1 MTARMRLPT
10 FLPISA
16 DSRPGSIVP
25 PITVGLLVKVLALSE
40 EFLPCQKYRTKLAAR
55 ASVLVRVVPLPWMSV
70 LTVRLLPG
78 VAFGMVTFGVLSNAP
93 VAVTAVFAPGEAAA
107 EDEEDAED
115 DEEAVDFDDPP
126 QPARTRQASKGMAMS
141 ARKRRMKNLNSGG
154 CQLRQPTG
162 RTEWARPAP
171 GCVQR
176 THSLCRYA
184 RLHPRDELLDPLVH
198 RAERVLAQDRPLG
211 LVVQLEVH
219 PVDGEVADRK

>member
-1 MTARMRLPT
+1 MTNTSVVLPVIPSWELPEVPYPCEGGMTARMRLPT

-25 PITVGLLVKVLALSE
+25 PITVGLLVKVLAFSE
-40 EFLPCQKYRTKLAAR
+40 ELLPCQKYRTKLAAR
-55 ASVLVRVVPLPWMSV
+55 ASLLVRVVPLPWMSV

-154 CQLRQPTG
+154 CQPRQPTG
-162 RTEWARPAP
+162 GADPGGRPVLTRGDDP
-171 GCVQR
+171 RNPPLLGG
-176 THSLCRYA
+176 THP
-184 RLHPRDELLDPLVH
+184 PRP
-198 RAERVLAQDRPLG
+198 PLG
-211 LVVQLEVH
+211 G
-219 PVDGEVADRK
+219 PPP